1 MEVVKKKLPIFHL
14 ECTHASRYVMTRS
27 PPVVYKNCLSR
38 KDLTSS
44 QQLFFSKSLLPPLS
58 EIIFAVVEEEEDFWK
73 FMQCT
78 NSERN
83 MDDYDV
89 FGIILSALVSK

>member
-1 MEVVKKKLPIFHL
+1 MVEKPGEKREMRRARVL
-14 ECTHASRYVMTRS
+14 
-27 PPVVYKNCLSR
+27 
-38 KDLTSS
+38 
-44 QQLFFSKSLLPPLS
+44 
-58 EIIFAVVEEEEDFWK
+58 EEEEDFWK

-78 NSERN
+78 SSERN